1 MKLLIII
8 LLTLKRMIM
17 KRMNVVVN
25 LKNIKMLQLERK
37 RKRKIIVK
45 ITATTIITKMTK
57 TVIMIELITIIEVYP
72 LIQKRLFLFWVIVW
86 SRKFMVFT

>member
-17 KRMNVVVN
+17 KRMNIVVN
-25 LKNIKMLQLERK
+25 FKNIKILQLERK

-45 ITATTIITKMTK
+45 ITATTIITKITK
-57 TVIMIELITIIEVYP
+57 TVIMVELIIIIEVYP

>member
-17 KRMNVVVN
+17 KRMNIVVN

-45 ITATTIITKMTK
+45 ITATTITKMTK

-86 SRKFMVFT
+86 SRK

>member
-1 MKLLIII
+1 
-8 LLTLKRMIM
+8 M
-17 KRMNVVVN
+17 KRMNIVVN

>member
-57 TVIMIELITIIEVYP
+57 TIIMIELITIIEVYP

-86 SRKFMVFT
+86 SRK

>member
-17 KRMNVVVN
+17 KRMNIVVN

-86 SRKFMVFT
+86 SRK

>member
-17 KRMNVVVN
+17 KRMNIVVN

-45 ITATTIITKMTK
+45 ITATTITTKMTK

-86 SRKFMVFT
+86 SRK

>member
-17 KRMNVVVN
+17 KRMNIVVN

>member
-17 KRMNVVVN
+17 KRMNIVVN

-45 ITATTIITKMTK
+45 ITATTITKMTK